1 MPIVGL
7 RIVSW
12 TPIVNTK
19 EKIMPKTTKRN
30 VDDRKGIIGGSSLGA
45 MLGLSKYQSKHDV
58 WLSWKGEE
66 RKITEKQQEIFDM
79 GHALED
85 FIAKQA
91 EKKYGVKVK
100 KTSLTYIHPQLDW
113 LICHPDRLVVGKVDG
128 KRVGIEI
135 KSSSSYDDR
144 WGQEDSSEVPM
155 DYLCQCHDYIMC
167 DVCDVVWLIR
177 FSNNRLTRYIITKDE
192 ELESMILAQ
201 AIEEMEKWK
210 NGEEPIIEDY
220 EEAKSY
226 YNDSTEGDI
235 EATEEILKA
244 AEEIKSL
251 KEQTK
256 AMEDRID
263 ELKTQIIG
271 FMKDKKRL
279 VDHFNNKLFSYTR
292 IESTNFDTKAFK
304 KDYPKLYEEYTSK
317 SSYMKFQ

>member
-1 MPIVGL
+1 
-7 RIVSW
+7 
-12 TPIVNTK
+12 
-19 EKIMPKTTKRN
+19 MPKTTKRN

-66 RKITEKQQEIFDM
+66 RKVTEKQQEIFDM

-100 KTSLTYIHPQLDW
+100 KTSLTYVHPQYEW
-113 LICHPDRLVVGKVDG
+113 LICHPDRLVVGKGDG
-128 KRVGIEI
+128 KRVGIEN

-167 DVCDVVWLIR
+167 DVCDEVWLIR

-201 AIEEMEKWK
+201 AAEEMRKWED
-210 NGEEPIIEDY
+210 GEEPKIEDY
-220 EEAKSY
+220 EEARSY
-226 YNDSTEGDI
+226 YSDSTEGDI
-235 EATEEILKA
+235 EATDEILKI

-251 KEQTK
+251 KEQKKT
-256 AMEDRID
+256 MEDRID
-263 ELKTQIIG
+263 ELKAQIIV

-292 IESTNFDTKAFK
+292 IEQTNFDTKAFQ
-304 KDYPKLYEEYTSK
+304 KDYPKLYEEYTNK